1 MTSDDYHAFQS
12 ARQELPA
19 SDWDRVTGV
28 WGIYKGFL
36 SDDCKLTVTL
46 TD

>member
-19 SDWDRVTGV
+19 SDWDRVTV
-28 WGIYKGFL
+28 WGIYEGFL

-46 TD
+46 TAN